1 MRKLLFIL
9 FIFIC
14 LCNIGSCKKKHEC
27 VVSDEYK
34 YNDTHHY
41 KECSNAEC
49 ENIFEEEEHHFTYSK
64 DNKKCD
70 LCSYEKNIL
79 SEDVESISIK
89 TLPNKLKYYLDE
101 ELNLDG
107 GLVEIKFIDGS
118 VEEYS
123 LSDFEVSGFDSSSA
137 SLNKKIE
144 VSFLNNNCSFN
155 VDICDLEK
163 EITLGMEYHLDESGD
178 FYVLKSI
185 GNAVYKNVINIPETY
200 EGIPIKEIYKFAF
213 SNCTDVKKI
222 NFNSNIERINDNAF
236 EGCSN
241 LESVILSDSLIYI
254 GNYAFKDCTKLTL
267 LTIPSNVNTLGNYVF
282 EGCTTE
288 IKWNNPTI
296 QNIGQCFIGYKGESI
311 VIPSSVISLG
321 NGAFSECTFKIIWD
335 NPKIENLGSGFV
347 KYKGDTL
354 EIPNSVTS
362 ISSGAFADC
371 SNLKILTI
379 PSSVETIGR
388 AVFSNCCCDIIWG
401 NSQISTLNGTFYQYA
416 GTKLVI
422 PNSVTEIGIGT
433 FSQCKYLKEV
443 TLPDG
448 LTTIAEMLFY
458 NCNKLEKVNI
468 PNSVTE
474 IGIGT
479 FWQCKQL
486 KEVTLPDGLT
496 TIAEMLFDNC
506 NKLEKVNIP
515 NSVTE
520 IGPSAFRNCFSLS
533 SLIIPSNV
541 SKIMWSSFEGV
552 NCDIIFD
559 NPTIKTLD
567 YNSFDGY
574 EGTKLVIPNS
584 VTEIGTGA
592 FQNCKYLKEIILPDG
607 LTNIADSLFY
617 KCNELEKVNIPN
629 SVTEIG
635 SYAFAECSSLLSLTI
650 PSSVTKIN
658 NHSFQGVTCEI
669 TFDNPTIKV
678 FDVSSFNAYAGTS
691 FIIPDSV
698 LEIKDS
704 VFKDCKNLK
713 DIVINDN
720 ITMIPSYAFSGC
732 SSLEKIIIPKN
743 VNTIG
748 RYAFSNCSAE
758 IVWNT
763 SSLTHIDSYGFSDYK
778 GHSFEIPNTVEFY
791 GTAAFRNCI
800 FLEEFTIPTA
810 IKDIPY
816 GMFSGCTSLT
826 KVTFHEDIKSIGV
839 NVFSNCTSL
848 ETITIPSGVTEISSN
863 LFENCSSLKE
873 VVLPEN
879 ITTIGQYAFSKC
891 KSLEKID
898 LPESLTFIG
907 KEAFKGCNFKEIIV
921 PNDVVKIE
929 TNAFNGCNLLEKIT
943 IPFVGTEKNSGHDSY
958 FDIIFGQIP
967 QTLKEVIVSTDAKI
981 YPASFRK
988 TANIEKLTL
997 PYVGAIG
1004 YDHTMTNIGGIF
1016 GLSSAYHR
1024 LMPDNI
1030 KEITITGGTSIEAD
1044 AFSGCKYLTK
1054 ITLPN
1059 TIKTIG
1065 DNAFYRCESLQSINI
1080 PSSVEYVGENVF
1092 GESYAI
1098 TVYADF
1104 VSEPTTWHAN
1114 WKYVDLN
1121 VQWKEE

>member
-79 SEDVESISIK
+79 QEDVESISIK

-123 LSDFEVSGFDSSSA
+123 LSDFEVSGFDSSTA

-144 VSFLNNNCSFN
+144 VLFLNYNCSFN

-163 EITLGMEYHLDESGD
+163 EITLGMEYHLDESGE

-213 SNCTDVKKI
+213 NNCTDVKKI

-241 LESVILSDSLIYI
+241 LESVILSDSLVYI

-267 LTIPSNVNTLGNYVF
+267 LTIPSNVKTLGNYVF

-296 QNIGQCFIGYKGESI
+296 QNLNQCFLGYKGESI

-321 NGAFSECTFKIIWD
+321 NGAFSECTFKIKWD
-335 NPKIENLGSGFV
+335 NTKIEDLGSGFV

-354 EIPNSVTS
+354 EIPNSVIS
-362 ISSGAFADC
+362 IASGAFADC
-371 SNLKILTI
+371 SNLKTLTI

-388 AVFSNCCCDIIWG
+388 AAFSNCSCDIIWD
-401 NSQISTLNGTFYQYA
+401 NSQVSTLNGTFYQYA

-422 PNSVTEIGIGT
+422 PNSVTEIGMETFRQCKQLKEITLPEGIKTIANMLFYDCNKLEKVNIPNSVTEICSSAFRNCSSLSSLIIPSSVTKIMWSSFEGVNCEIIFDNPTIKTLDYHSFSGYEGTKLVIPNSVTEIGNGA
-433 FSQCKYLKEV
+433 FYECKYLKEV

-448 LTTIAEMLFY
+448 LTTIADTLF
-458 NCNKLEKVNI
+458 
-468 PNSVTE
+468 
-474 IGIGT
+474 
-479 FWQCKQL
+479 
-486 KEVTLPDGLT
+486 
-496 TIAEMLFDNC
+496 
-506 NKLEKVNIP
+506 
-515 NSVTE
+515 
-520 IGPSAFRNCFSLS
+520 
-533 SLIIPSNV
+533 
-541 SKIMWSSFEGV
+541 FE
-552 NCDIIFD
+552 
-559 NPTIKTLD
+559 
-567 YNSFDGY
+567 
-574 EGTKLVIPNS
+574 
-584 VTEIGTGA
+584 
-592 FQNCKYLKEIILPDG
+592 
-607 LTNIADSLFY
+607 
-617 KCNELEKVNIPN
+617 CNELEKVNIPN

-635 SYAFAECSSLLSLTI
+635 SYAFKDCTSLLSLTI

-658 NHSFQGVTCEI
+658 NYSFQGVTCEI

-678 FDVSSFNAYAGTS
+678 FDKDSFNSYAGTS
-691 FIIPDSV
+691 FIIPNSV
-698 LEIKDS
+698 LEIGDS

-713 DIVINDN
+713 NIEINDN
-720 ITMIPSYAFSGC
+720 ITMISSYAFSGC
-732 SSLEKIIIPKN
+732 SSLEKIVIPKN
-743 VNTIG
+743 IKTIG
-748 RYAFSNCSAE
+748 GYAFSNCSAE
-758 IVWNT
+758 IVWDE

-778 GHSFEIPNTVEFY
+778 GNSFEIPNTVEFY
-791 GTAAFRNCI
+791 GTSAFRNCI
-800 FLEEFTIPTA
+800 YLEEFTIPTV
-810 IKDIPY
+810 IKDIPA
-816 GMFSGCTSLT
+816 GMFAGCTSLT
-826 KVTFHEDIKSIGV
+826 KVTFHEDIKSIGASA
-839 NVFSNCTSL
+839 FSNCTSL
-848 ETITIPSGVTEISSN
+848 ETITIPSGVTELSYN
-863 LFENCSSLKE
+863 LFGNCSSLKE
-873 VVLPEN
+873 VVLHEN
-879 ITTIGQYAFSKC
+879 ITTIGQSAFSKC

-898 LPESLTFIG
+898 LPESITSIG

-921 PNDVVKIE
+921 PNNVVKIE
-929 TNAFNGCNLLEKIT
+929 TNAFSECNLLEKIT
-943 IPFVGTEKNSGHDSY
+943 IPFVGTEKNSGHDFS

-981 YPASFRK
+981 YPSSFRK

-1004 YDHTMTNIGGIF
+1004 YDYTRTNIGSIF
-1016 GLSSAYHR
+1016 GVASAYHR
-1024 LMPDNI
+1024 LIPSNI

-1065 DNAFYRCESLQSINI
+1065 DNAFCKCDSLQSINI

-1092 GESYAI
+1092 AESYGVI
-1098 TVYADF
+1098 VYADF
-1104 VSEPTTWHAN
+1104 VSESTTWHAN

>member
-14 LCNIGSCKKKHEC
+14 LCNIVSCKKKHEC

-41 KECSNAEC
+41 KECSNDVC

-79 SEDVESISIK
+79 PEDVESISIK
-89 TLPNKLKYYLDE
+89 TLPNKLKYCLDE

-123 LSDFEVSGFDSSSA
+123 LSDFEVSGFDSSTA

-144 VSFLNNNCSFN
+144 VSFLNYNCSFN

-163 EITLGMEYHLDESGD
+163 EITLGMEYHLDESGE
-178 FYVLKSI
+178 FYILKSI

-213 SNCTDVKKI
+213 NNCTDVKKI

-241 LESVILSDSLIYI
+241 LESVILSDSLVYI

-267 LTIPSNVNTLGNYVF
+267 LTIPSNVNTIGNYVF

-296 QNIGQCFIGYKGESI
+296 QNLNQCFLGYKGESI

-321 NGAFSECTFKIIWD
+321 NGAFSECTFKIKWD
-335 NPKIENLGSGFV
+335 NPKIEDLGSGFV

-354 EIPNSVTS
+354 DIPNSVTS
-362 ISSGAFADC
+362 IASGAFADC
-371 SNLKILTI
+371 SNLKTLTI

-388 AVFSNCCCDIIWG
+388 AVFSNCSCDIIWD
-401 NSQISTLNGTFYQYA
+401 NSQVSTLNGTFYQYA
-416 GTKLVI
+416 GTKLAIPNSVTEIGMETFRQCKQLKEITLPEGIKTIANMLFYDCNKLEKVNIPNSVTEICSSAFRNCSSLSSLIIPSSVTKIMWSSFEGVNCEIIFDNPTIKTLDYHSFSGYEGTKLVI
-422 PNSVTEIGIGT
+422 PNSVTEIGSGA
-433 FSQCKYLKEV
+433 FYECKYLKEV

-448 LTTIAEMLFY
+448 LTTIADMLF
-458 NCNKLEKVNI
+458 
-468 PNSVTE
+468 
-474 IGIGT
+474 
-479 FWQCKQL
+479 
-486 KEVTLPDGLT
+486 
-496 TIAEMLFDNC
+496 
-506 NKLEKVNIP
+506 
-515 NSVTE
+515 
-520 IGPSAFRNCFSLS
+520 
-533 SLIIPSNV
+533 
-541 SKIMWSSFEGV
+541 FE
-552 NCDIIFD
+552 
-559 NPTIKTLD
+559 
-567 YNSFDGY
+567 
-574 EGTKLVIPNS
+574 
-584 VTEIGTGA
+584 
-592 FQNCKYLKEIILPDG
+592 
-607 LTNIADSLFY
+607 
-617 KCNELEKVNIPN
+617 CNELEKVNIPN

-635 SYAFAECSSLLSLTI
+635 SYAFKDCTSLLSLTI

-658 NHSFQGVTCEI
+658 NYSFQGVTCEI

-678 FDVSSFNAYAGTS
+678 FDKDSFNSYAGTS
-691 FIIPDSV
+691 FIIPNSV
-698 LEIKDS
+698 LEMKDS

-732 SSLEKIIIPKN
+732 SSLEKIVIPKN
-743 VNTIG
+743 IKTIG
-748 RYAFSNCSAE
+748 GYAFSNCSAE
-758 IVWNT
+758 IVWDA

-778 GHSFEIPNTVEFY
+778 GNSFEIPNTVEFY
-791 GTAAFRNCI
+791 GTSAFRNCI
-800 FLEEFTIPTA
+800 YLEEFTIPTV
-810 IKDIPY
+810 IKDIPA
-816 GMFSGCTSLT
+816 GMFAGCTSLT
-826 KVTFHEDIKSIGV
+826 KVTFHEDIKSIGASA
-839 NVFSNCTSL
+839 FSNCTSL
-848 ETITIPSGVTEISSN
+848 ETITIPSGVTELSYN
-863 LFENCSSLKE
+863 LFGNCSSLKE
-873 VVLPEN
+873 VVLHEN
-879 ITTIGQYAFSKC
+879 ITTIGQSAFSKC

-898 LPESLTFIG
+898 LPESVTSIG

-921 PNDVVKIE
+921 PNNVVKIE
-929 TNAFNGCNLLEKIT
+929 TNAFSECDLLEKIT
-943 IPFVGTEKNSGHDSY
+943 IPFVGTEKNSGHDFS

-981 YPASFRK
+981 YPSSFRK

-1004 YDHTMTNIGGIF
+1004 YDHTKTNIGSIF
-1016 GLSSAYHR
+1016 GVASAYHK
-1024 LMPDNI
+1024 LIPSNI

-1065 DNAFYRCESLQSINI
+1065 DNAFCRCDSLQSINI

-1092 GESYAI
+1092 GESYGVI
-1098 TVYADF
+1098 VYADF